1 MKQLMLSALRPPS
14 YLYGPVAFACCSPL
28 RKLFLDSGERE
39 RELLQ
44 SHLFLQQFD
53 QLLRQ
58 VLQRG
63 I

>member
-1 MKQLMLSALRPPS
+1 MLLALRRPA
-14 YLYGPVAFACCSPL
+14 YLYGPVAFACHSPL
-28 RKLFLDSGERE
+28 GELFLDGGEGE

-44 SHLFLQQFD
+44 PHFFLQQVY
-53 QLLRQ
+53 QLLCQ